1 MKPRLDFTNCL
12 PIMIV
17 MGVASG
23 RFSIL
28 DPRMVTGAAAATSG
42 RLAWGFVLHFY
53 VFGSGPGWV
62 ERGRPGF
69 SVLHLR
75 RLESGPC
82 DCRWACQDSG
92 FGSASMA
99 ATAVLTPGGA
109 DV

>member
-53 VFGSGPGWV
+53 V
-62 ERGRPGF
+62 
-69 SVLHLR
+69 L
-75 RLESGPC
+75 
-82 DCRWACQDSG
+82 
-92 FGSASMA
+92 
-99 ATAVLTPGGA
+99 GA
-109 DV
+109 DLGGSKEAGRVFRFST